1 MDFVVLKTH
10 FGDFPSDLV
19 AKIPNSQCR
28 GLGFY
33 PGSGKETRHAA
44 TKIEVPVCQ
53 TKTQCSQVNKQVLLL
68 FFNLDFIVMELDN

>member
-19 AKIPNSQCR
+19 AKTPNSQSR

-33 PGSGKETRHAA
+33 PGSGKETPLQLKNWHAA
-44 TKIEVPVCQ
+44 TKIEDPMCQ
-53 TKTQCSQVNKQVLLL
+53 Y
-68 FFNLDFIVMELDN
+68 